1 MEEIKGVDG
10 VVIKGF
16 NDKQAIL
23 NLDSSKLEDNGLNV
37 TDVTNAINQEFDT
50 SPLGDVQADGE
61 KVKLSI
67 DAYDRLDQ
75 MKKIEIFSKTSREPV
90 TIGELG
96 RLKEVEK
103 RKVISFHITE
113 SQPIHLQSISSRD
126 WIFLKCMTKSVR
138 SLKRE
143 RAAKWCGLDRLL
155 FTKSEVDAIFND
167 LIKEAIVAVIA
178 VIVVT
183 TLGLTIGGA
192 FIVSLAIPLSIT
204 IGTIP
209 LPFLQVDL
217 NQISIIGFIIAL
229 GILVDDAI
237 VVNDNILRQMKKY
250 ESPLKGTIA
259 GVKEV
264 AGSILTSTL
273 AVVFAFLPLVFL
285 SGANGSFIRALPSV
299 LVTTVLASMVISLT
313 LVPVYQ
319 YTANRKRKNKKIQK
333 NRAFRQTIK
342 KIS

>member
-1 MEEIKGVDG
+1 MEDIKGVDG

-75 MKKIEIFSKTSREPV
+75 IKKIEIFSKTSREPV
-90 TIGELG
+90 TLGQLG

-103 RKVISFHITE
+103 EKSDIVSYNGKPAYSFTVNIKPGLDIPKMYDKVSAVIE
-113 SQPIHLQSISSRD
+113 KEKELPNGVD
-126 WIFLKCMTKSVR
+126 WIDYYSQ
-138 SLKRE
+138 
-143 RAAKWCGLDRLL
+143 
-155 FTKSEVDAIFND
+155 KSEVDAIFND

-333 NRAFRQTIK
+333 EPGF
-342 KIS
+342 